1 MTIAEELTEALGRA
15 FFCARIRG
23 RGRAMPTL
31 AQSALIALAR
41 NTPLGHYGVARLARR
56 LLLRIGPAVIDAEA
70 FGARARLHL
79 EDNPC
84 EWKALLNRRY
94 NRAERLFLMEGVRP
108 GGGFV
113 DIGANVGL
121 YTLAIAA
128 AHGRSVRILAVEP
141 HPVVRRRLEYNLAA
155 RACHRRASRLR
166 R

>member
-1 MTIAEELTEALGRA
+1 
-15 FFCARIRG
+15 
-23 RGRAMPTL
+23 MPTL

-141 HPVVRRRLEYNLAA
+141 YPVVRRRLEYNLAA